1 MTPMSGRYTQVS
13 EQQHQHVDD
22 VFVPF
27 AATLALSNHHSFYG
41 LSRGILVKTVLEYM
55 EGGEVRW
62 KDEDDR
68 PILAI
73 DNARSIFRDVVLG
86 LEYRK

>member
-1 MTPMSGRYTQVS
+1 MSTQKKKKKSRTRFLCCNVQPS
-13 EQQHQHVDD
+13 LTTF
-22 VFVPF
+22 FVE
-27 AATLALSNHHSFYG
+27 
-41 LSRGILVKTVLEYM
+41 ILVKTVLEYM

-73 DNARSIFRDVVLG
+73 DMARSIFRDVVLG